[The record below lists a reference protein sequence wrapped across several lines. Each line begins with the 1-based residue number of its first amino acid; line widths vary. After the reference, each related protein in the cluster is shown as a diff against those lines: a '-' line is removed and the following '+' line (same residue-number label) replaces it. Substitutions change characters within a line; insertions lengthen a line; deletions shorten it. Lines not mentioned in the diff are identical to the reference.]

1 MSDVALLYSA
11 RDDDRPDGVIG
22 INRAGE
28 CVEVAVHLRGHEVVG
43 RRDDA
48 DRENPLVLLHCE
60 CL

>member
-28 CVEVAVHLRGHEVVG
+28 CVEVAVHLRGHEVVW

-48 DRENPLVLLHCE
+48 DCEHAPVLVDCE